1 MKSHQWDDITDAS
14 KDFFDSGAF
23 IPETDI
29 EEPAADKHMN
39 KRRLTELRRKT
50 EERLDWKRMYG
61 DMQFD
66 DDGDDSHFKDSYEVS
81 DIDEFEDIDEH

>member
-23 IPETDI
+23 IQEAEM
-29 EEPAADKHMN
+29 EEPAQDKHMN

-66 DDGDDSHFKDSYEVS
+66 DDGDEMNLKDSYEV
-81 DIDEFEDIDEH
+81 DNFDDFDDLEEH

>member
-1 MKSHQWDDITDAS
+1 MKSHQWDDIADAS

-23 IPETDI
+23 MPETEI
-29 EEPAADKHMN
+29 EEPAHDKHMN

-66 DDGDDSHFKDSYEVS
+66 DDGDDAHFKDSDEV
-81 DIDEFEDIDEH
+81 DYVDDFEDVDEH

>member
-1 MKSHQWDDITDAS
+1 MKSHQWDDIADAS

-23 IPETDI
+23 LPETEM
-29 EEPAADKHMN
+29 EEPANDKHMS

-66 DDGDDSHFKDSYEVS
+66 DDGDDMHFKDSVEVDYS
-81 DIDEFEDIDEH
+81 EDFDDIDEH